1 MEKIQPDAKV
11 VHGKRKIVVL
21 VAVAVIAAV
30 LGAGLS
36 LTLLSS
42 HQSASQNVGSAA
54 SSWIVKGAYATYEG
68 QTSVLGVSISF
79 TAKMEIV
86 DLNSTHVEIQTD
98 FNMSSPFGNEEN
110 TTTTWVSRSNM
121 TYQPEGLALNS
132 TYQTQV
138 TVPSLGS
145 VSCTAYVYSSQG
157 ITATYYVDIQI
168 QWPVKMTMTS
178 PMISGQAY
186 SIDVNLV
193 DTNIKGL

>member
-79 TAKMEIV
+79 TAEMEIV

-157 ITATYYVDIQI
+157 ITATYYVDNQI

>member
-157 ITATYYVDIQI
+157 ITATYYVDNQI